1 MTLITSY
8 DCHSHVGAPRHSMRH
23 QFSNLGPMWRE
34 DKPVGFEDC
43 VDLVP
48 LEEVPEIIEG

>member
-23 QFSNLGPMWRE
+23 QFSNLGPIWRE